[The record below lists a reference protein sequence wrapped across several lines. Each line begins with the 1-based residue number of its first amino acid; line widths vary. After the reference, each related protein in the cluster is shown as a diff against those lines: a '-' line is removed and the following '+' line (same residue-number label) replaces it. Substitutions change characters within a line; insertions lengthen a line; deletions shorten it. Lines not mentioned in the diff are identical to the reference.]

1 MTTKFSRNRARVQ
14 PTPKVCKSPKRLP
27 PTLPTYPPTIAGGGN
42 WTVSYLMFQFSTLNA
57 GAVLTQGPGNVYTG
71 TMLDTNGRTWT
82 MTVTLNIGSATTC
95 TFSCPT
101 FGPAGNDFTGTGDV
115 WTGVKPHSQTLLPLT
130 RAAGILGSATWSY
143 GIS

>member
-14 PTPKVCKSPKRLP
+14 PTPKVCKSPKPIP
-27 PTLPTYPPTIAGGGN
+27 PVAPTYPTTIAGGGN
-42 WTVSYLMFQFSTLNA
+42 WNVAYLMFQFSTLNT
-57 GAVLTQGPGNVYTG
+57 GATLTQGPGNVYTG

-101 FGPAGNDFTGTGDV
+101 FAAGGNDFTGTGDV
-115 WTGVKPHSQTLLPLT
+115 WNGVKPHSQTGLGLT
-130 RAAGILGSATWSY
+130 PAPNILGGATWSY